1 MRNQPSEQERP
12 EVKENSPA
20 LLSAVSRRS
29 FLAGVAAIGAA
40 GIAGGSSVA
49 ASPARRAGS
58 SFSSA
63 QQDQAA
69 PTGQI
74 ILARTMSELTTL
86 HPQLERFTSA
96 LAISYHVNEGLVKF
110 APTFELTPGLASEW
124 TVSDDQLTLTFK
136 LRDGVTWHDG
146 QPFTSADVKFTI
158 DTAGSE
164 ASQSPAQDTVR
175 KYITSVE
182 TPDDTTVV
190 ITLTQP
196 YSPMLTVLAEQLT
209 ILPQHLL
216 SENPYDE
223 TFGEK
228 PTGTGP
234 YKVTDRQTS
243 FITLEA
249 NTDYWGD
256 LPFTQKIILRDS
268 PEAAAQQAGLL
279 AGELD
284 VISYNPTTM
293 SGLES
298 QGFVATKG
306 LAGSVHGINIDLMT
320 PLLQDV
326 NVRKALQLS
335 LDRERILSVLYAGGV
350 LANTA
355 VSPAYGV
362 YHNDALPQVTR
373 DVDAANKLLDDAG
386 WVKNGDTREKDGQQL
401 KFKYQAWAAQNWQDL
416 AAIAQASWK
425 EIGVDVEIV
434 TVELANL
441 ADTMSGRFELAT
453 VGWPL
458 TSDAIVGL
466 TQLFQ
471 TTDLTL
477 ADGGTR
483 NVFHYSSPT
492 VDDLLNQA
500 YATTDVDARADVSK
514 KIQEQVYNDLPLIP
528 FAHPA
533 YQLISQAKITLD
545 ETGTGALSSVG
556 PGFFMNRWKV
566 NEG

>member
-1 MRNQPSEQERP
+1 MRNRSKSAPSNNAHE
-12 EVKENSPA
+12 
-20 LLSAVSRRS
+20 SAEPSVSQLNRRA

-40 GIAGGSSVA
+40 GLAGGAAVA
-49 ASPARRAGS
+49 APRPSGGVASRIA
-58 SFSSA
+58 
-63 QQDQAA
+63 QDQAA
-69 PTGQI
+69 PSGQI

-110 APTFELTPGLASEW
+110 APTFELVPGLASDW
-124 TVSDDQLTLTFK
+124 TVSDDQLTFTFN
-136 LRDGVTWHDG
+136 LRQGVMWHDG
-146 QPFTSADVKFTI
+146 QPFTSKDVKFTI

-164 ASQSPAQDTVR
+164 ASQSPAQATVR
-175 KYITSVE
+175 TYISSVE
-182 TPDDTTVV
+182 APDDNTVV
-190 ITLTQP
+190 ITLNQP
-196 YSPMLTVLAEQLT
+196 YSPLLTVLAEQLT
-209 ILPQHLL
+209 ILPEHLL
-216 SENPYDE
+216 ASNPYDE
-223 TFGEK
+223 TFGAK
-228 PTGTGP
+228 PVGTGP

-243 FITLEA
+243 VITLEA
-249 NTDYWGD
+249 NTDYWGT
-256 LPFTQKIILRDS
+256 LPFTEKILLRDS
-268 PEAAAQQAGLL
+268 PEATAQQAGLIT
-279 AGELD
+279 GELD
-284 VISYNPTTM
+284 VIPYNPTTM
-293 SGLES
+293 AGLQA
-298 QGFVATKG
+298 QGFAVFTG

-335 LDRERILSVLYAGGV
+335 LDRDRILSVLYAGGV

-362 YHNDALPQVTR
+362 YHNDALPAVTR
-373 DVDAANKLLDDAG
+373 DVDGANKLLDDAG
-386 WVKNGDTREKDGQQL
+386 WVKNGDIREKDGQQL

-416 AAIAQASWK
+416 AAIAQASWR
-425 EIGVDVEIV
+425 EAGIDIEIV

-441 ADTMSGRFELAT
+441 ADTMSGRYELAT

-483 NVFHYSSPT
+483 NVFHYSSDV
-492 VDDLLNQA
+492 VDGLLDEA
-500 YATTDVDARADVSK
+500 YATTDVDARAEVSK

-533 YQLISQAKITLD
+533 YQMVAKPTITLD
-545 ETGTGALSSVG
+545 ETGAGALSSVG
-556 PGFFMNRWKV
+556 PGFFMDRWKV
-566 NEG
+566 NAG

>member
-1 MRNQPSEQERP
+1 
-12 EVKENSPA
+12 
-20 LLSAVSRRS
+20 
-29 FLAGVAAIGAA
+29 
-40 GIAGGSSVA
+40 
-49 ASPARRAGS
+49 
-58 SFSSA
+58 
-63 QQDQAA
+63 
-69 PTGQI
+69 
-74 ILARTMSELTTL
+74 MSELTTL

-110 APTFELTPGLASEW
+110 APTFELVPGLASEW

-228 PTGTGP
+228 PIGTGP

-279 AGELD
+279 SGELD